1 MTDERKSRASEGRK
15 FEGRTTRDGASKYN
29 MNYVSST
36 DLPDH
41 VKKEGFDYYWERT
54 SIRGQID
61 SALDAAIR
69 RGWNPVPVDRDPGRF
84 SDVLDRNPL
93 SRKFIC
99 QGDVILLEREQ
110 IISDN
115 EKQANSKLSMERLI
129 TSPAYNYRDP
139 MKHSIGSVR

>member
-1 MTDERKSRASEGRK
+1 MKSERQSRGLDVRACDKEDKR
-15 FEGRTTRDGASKYN
+15 SKYN

-36 DLPDH
+36 DIPNH

-54 SIRGQID
+54 SIRGQLD

-69 RGWNPVPVDRDPGRF
+69 RGWNPVPIDRDPGRF
-84 SDVLDRNPL
+84 NDILERNPL

-110 IISDN
+110 VISES
-115 EKQANSKLSMERLI
+115 EKQANNKLSMERL
-129 TSPAYNYRDP
+129 TSSPAYNYKDP
-139 MKHSIGSVR
+139 MKHTIGTVR

>member
-1 MTDERKSRASEGRK
+1 MSDERKSRASEGR
-15 FEGRTTRDGASKYN
+15 TTRNGGTKYN

-69 RGWNPVPVDRDPGRF
+69 KGWNPVPVDRDPGRF
-84 SDVLDRNPL
+84 SDILDRNPL

-110 IISDN
+110 VISEN
-115 EKQANSKLSMERLI
+115 EKQANDKLSLERLT
-129 TSPAYNYRDP
+129 TSPAYNYKDP
-139 MKHSIGSVR
+139 MKHTIGSVR